1 MVRKVLLDYSMQVMW
16 NAVFFDTLAEYLSS
30 WRKKMLWSHPKPQP
44 SANGCEDHTEK
55 IESEA
60 VSTDYCVACLLEFFA

>member
-1 MVRKVLLDYSMQVMW
+1 MVRKVLLDYSMQVMC

-30 WRKKMLWSHPKPQP
+30 WRKKKLWSHRKPQP
-44 SANGCEDHTEK
+44 SANECEDHTEK

-60 VSTDYCVACLLEFFA
+60 VSTD